1 MRGRQV
7 VEDAQV
13 AFKGGLNTTAD
24 ESQVAP
30 DEIREAG
37 NVRLT
42 EYGGATKRLGTQRT
56 HDDQLNAS
64 GSITPIRGGFTWR
77 KTSPA
82 THLVV
87 SDGHLWTA
95 PQGAYPWGFA
105 DQGAGFDLN
114 QLVSMVSF
122 RDLSTDVVYL
132 ADGGQASKWSAGGIL
147 TLNIAGSPNVAR
159 LAVHNLRLFAVG
171 DPTSPETIY
180 FSGLSNGD
188 TLGDVAN
195 GGGSAIVRT
204 FGHEPLTGLLAVGQS
219 LLMFHERGISR
230 FTGWGQDDFSID
242 DGTRG
247 VTQDVGTIAPNS
259 ILAVENVGFF
269 LSDRG
274 AYAVTES
281 GVQQISAK
289 VESILGHIPATD
301 LRLVSAGHNRLFRE
315 VWFAIPNLGVM
326 VYNYRLQAWSGPLD
340 GSYLTLAPLVFWES
354 GADETSRLLFGG
366 NDAIVRQAD
375 VEGSARDDLTANGI
389 VADELVPAAYVM
401 NLRCHRMFFD
411 DPTTEKSL
419 RFVYVVA
426 NLRGSEG
433 TALGWEM
440 GDSVGSAQLPL
451 ESTTAVWGGASWG
464 AFQFGRSGSTTE
476 RVHAFGRG
484 KYADIKIVDD
494 GISNPVYSRIEA
506 QGYNMGRRY

>member
-1 MRGRQV
+1 MV
-7 VEDAQV
+7 TDAQE
-13 AFKGGLNTTAD
+13 AFNGGLNTTAD
-24 ESQVAP
+24 ESQLGP
-30 DEIREAG
+30 NEIREAD

-64 GSITPIRGGFTWR
+64 GVITPIMGGFTWR

-95 PQGAYPWGFA
+95 PQGAYPWGFT
-105 DQGAGFDLN
+105 DRGLGFDVTA
-114 QLVSMVSF
+114 LVSFASF
-122 RDLSTDVVYL
+122 RDLANDVVYI
-132 ADGGQASKWSAGGIL
+132 ADGGQPSKWASIGAL
-147 TLNIAGSPNVAR
+147 TLNVPGTPNVKR
-159 LAVHNLRLFAVG
+159 LAVHNLRLMGIG
-171 DPTSPETIY
+171 DSTSPETLY

-188 TLGDVAN
+188 TLGDEAN
-195 GGGSAIVRT
+195 GGGFAIVRT
-204 FGHEPLTGLLAVGQS
+204 FGHEPLTGLLSVGQS
-219 LLMFHERGISR
+219 LLLFHERGISR
-230 FTGWGQDDFSID
+230 FTGWGQDDFNID

-259 ILAVENVGFF
+259 IVGIENLGFF

-289 VESILGHIPATD
+289 VESVLTRIPALD
-301 LRLVSAGHNRLFRE
+301 LARVSAGHNRAFRE
-315 VWFAIPNLGVM
+315 VWFAIPNIGVM
-326 VYNYRLQAWSGPLD
+326 VYNYRLTAWSGPFD
-340 GSYLTLAPLVFWES
+340 GVYRDLSPAVLWES
-354 GADETSRLLFGG
+354 GADVTSHILVGG
-366 NDAIVRQAD
+366 SDAIVRQAD

-389 VADELVPAAYVM
+389 PAADLVPAAYVM
-401 NLRCHRMFFD
+401 NLRCHRMFFG

-419 RFVYVVA
+419 RFLYSVA

-440 GDSVGSAQLPL
+440 GESTGSAVLPL
-451 ESTTAVWGGASWG
+451 ESTTATWGQDSWQS
-464 AFQFGRSGSTTE
+464 FKWGRSGSSTA
-476 RVHAFGRG
+476 RVHAHGRG
-484 KYADIKIVDD
+484 RYVDIRIADD
-494 GISNPVYSRIEA
+494 GISNPVFSRVEA
-506 QGYNMGRRY
+506 LGFNMGRRY